1 MDLELNHA
9 IVHCTDKAAAARFF
23 ADLIDAAPMRVSGPF
38 AAVRVND
45 RLTLDFYDEGAFA
58 FGHFAFLVSDGD
70 FDAILRRATAGELL
84 FGSGPF
90 ARDQAINRLNGG
102 RGVYVWDDDGNS
114 YEFFTADPLG

>member
-45 RLTLDFYDEGAFA
+45 RLTFDFYDKGAFA
-58 FGHFAFLVSDGD
+58 FGHFAFLVSDRD
-70 FDAILRRATAGELL
+70 FDAVLRRARADALL

-90 ARDQAINRLNGG
+90 ARDQAINHLNGG